1 MDKKDVAR
9 VRTRS
14 TEIDHFPNALHILWY
29 GGGGKHLAFRPSS
42 GVYEENS
49 CVRRAEITKLLLLK
63 HHLHNYIQLYSS
75 NNQQQIQTTKKATKP
90 DRKQ

>member
-29 GGGGKHLAFRPSS
+29 GGGANILRFVHPAVFMKKTVAF
-42 GVYEENS
+42 V
-49 CVRRAEITKLLLLK
+49 VLK
-63 HHLHNYIQLYSS
+63 
-75 NNQQQIQTTKKATKP
+75 
-90 DRKQ
+90 